1 MKEAEIYRFNLK
13 SFKFQRYQMKDKT
26 RKEAELKYIYKLD
39 RIFTHFERYVVVL
52 YCKLIYDCAIMMI
65 NFSYIMEVSFTLFH
79 TIPDQ
84 YFFVLFYFLHISEI

>member
-39 RIFTHFERYVVVL
+39 R
-52 YCKLIYDCAIMMI
+52 
-65 NFSYIMEVSFTLFH
+65 
-79 TIPDQ
+79 
-84 YFFVLFYFLHISEI
+84 